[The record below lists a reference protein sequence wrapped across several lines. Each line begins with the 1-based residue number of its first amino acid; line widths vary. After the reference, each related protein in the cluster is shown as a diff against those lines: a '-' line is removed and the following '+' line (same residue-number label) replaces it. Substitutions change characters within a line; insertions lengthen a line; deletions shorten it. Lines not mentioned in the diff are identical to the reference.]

1 MAWDGEGGVGV
12 GVGVGAARDPEVEA
26 ALERVVAATKHA
38 RLRDLYR
45 DRPGDYGPAILALD
59 AAIATGTAPDRPLG
73 AKPPPHPIVAQIR
86 SPGFDP
92 VERARLLTLV
102 STCAHRGTVLPP
114 SEQPACGC
122 AELTRCRA
130 GRGPRRGAVSLDDCL
145 ACVATA

>member
-1 MAWDGEGGVGV
+1 MSTDTGMADDV
-12 GVGVGAARDPEVEA
+12 AILA
-26 ALERVVAATKHA
+26 ALERVVAATRHE

-45 DRPGDYGPAILALD
+45 NRPGDYGPTILAWD
-59 AAIATGTAPDRPLG
+59 AALASGTPPDRPHG

-86 SPGFDP
+86 SAGFDP
-92 VERARLLTLV
+92 DERARLLALV
-102 STCAHRGTVLPP
+102 STCTHRGTVLPP